1 MHYCDSV
8 RMLQWTRVLA
18 TAHQLRA
25 TSWCT
30 VCSSVGESGSG
41 QQKLNCARSSL
52 VNRDNPSVLLFFYM
66 WWNRNKQ
73 NEVRLRCSSSGSEN
87 ALYTGRVAMPVPS
100 RLLYLCAC
108 SHRDSRAGTNMRFV
122 ITSTLCACGRST
134 HTWGCCYTPL
144 HAAPMQMREHTRRW
158 HMLCSSERREFV

>member
-30 VCSSVGESGSG
+30 VCSVGESGSG
-41 QQKLNCARSSL
+41 QQKLNCALSWIVIILRFCCFFICGETEISRMRWGCDVVAQGRRMHYTL
-52 VNRDNPSVLLFFYM
+52 V
-66 WWNRNKQ
+66 
-73 NEVRLRCSSSGSEN
+73 
-87 ALYTGRVAMPVPS
+87 ALQCQYHHA
-100 RLLYLCAC
+100 YLCAC
-108 SHRDSRAGTNMRFV
+108 SHRDSRAGTNMRF
-122 ITSTLCACGRST
+122 ACGRST

-144 HAAPMQMREHTRRW
+144 HAAPMQMREYTRRW